1 MQASERSAGALERM
15 ESFGSAADQAM
26 TDQLAPMQ
34 SQLDRLLILQHEL
47 VQRNNALRQSH
58 KTLLVE
64 RNVYLRKVIDLEN
77 LIKKPEKVTNNQ
89 HRMAINICSIA
100 KNKLAFTLSI
110 KFAL

>member
-1 MQASERSAGALERM
+1 MRAMQASERSAGALERM

-77 LIKKPEKVTNNQ
+77 LIKKPEKVRQ
-89 HRMAINICSIA
+89 
-100 KNKLAFTLSI
+100 
-110 KFAL
+110 